1 MINLA
6 IIFLLSS
13 TFTLVSVKK
22 AYLVSVKKA
31 YPKDPH
37 SYSQPDLIK
46 TTHMH
51 WEFEVHFDNKILDGF
66 VILTLKKIS
75 SEARTL
81 ILDGKSLTIKK
92 VVDANTNDKLE
103 YVYDKR

>member
-1 MINLA
+1 MINLS

-13 TFTLVSVKK
+13 SFTLISVKK
-22 AYLVSVKKA
+22 AYLVSVKRA

-37 SYSQPDLIK
+37 SYSRPDLIK
-46 TTHMH
+46 TTHMQ
-51 WEFEVHFDNKILDGF
+51 WEFEVNFDNKILDGF